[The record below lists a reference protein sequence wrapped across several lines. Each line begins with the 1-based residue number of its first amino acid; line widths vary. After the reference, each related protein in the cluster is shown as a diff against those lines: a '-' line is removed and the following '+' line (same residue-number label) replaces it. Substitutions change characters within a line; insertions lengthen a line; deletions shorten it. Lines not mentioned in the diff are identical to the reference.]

1 MRPISTTA
9 RIESQSFEGEP
20 VIEVN
25 GHWDQGAVED
35 FIRIFRDCLDRV
47 DKRLYLRL
55 EGIDF
60 LDSSALSVIL
70 FNMRELAKRGA
81 KLVLLQPSPEMR
93 ELLHVVTLDR
103 VLEIRD

>member
-1 MRPISTTA
+1 MPA
-9 RIESQSFEGEP
+9 RIESQVFEGEP
-20 VIEVN
+20 VIEVS
-25 GHWDQGAVED
+25 GHWDQGAVESL
-35 FIRIFRDCLDRV
+35 IRTFRECLERV

-55 EGIDF
+55 DGLDF

-70 FNMRELAKRGA
+70 FYMRELAKRDA

-93 ELLHVVTLDR
+93 ELLHVVSLDQ